1 MLKME
6 IKSGKCHVE
15 GDYLL
20 HGSVIQGTVNVDHQ
34 GFRTHLE
41 IESDEDEN
49 KIAHLINCAKG
60 GCFAEKLIVQPVPLE
75 GKVTVNGKELEI

>member
-6 IKSGKCHVE
+6 IKNGKCHVE

-20 HGSVIQGTVNVDHQ
+20 HGSVIQGTVNVEHQ

-41 IESDEDEN
+41 IESDEPEE
-49 KIAHLINCAKG
+49 KIAHLIKCAKG
-60 GCFAEKLIVQPVPLE
+60 GCFAEKLIVQPVSLE